1 MLDVAFTP
9 RDLGSA
15 DVAVVVDV
23 LRATTTVAAALAAGH
38 RRVLCCEEVEAA
50 ERLRGPNRLLA
61 GERDNVE
68 IPGFDRGNSPI
79 GFNGDGGGDVV
90 LTTTNGSR
98 AIVAAAAR
106 SREVILASLANLDA
120 VLEGL
125 PDDDVTV
132 VCAGTAGGMAV
143 EDVYVAGRIVGQLE
157 GERTDAALMA
167 EHVTAAYAEPRA
179 ALTAGANARK
189 LLETDQEADIDYCV
203 RESILDVVP
212 RVTGTLDGVAFVSA
226 GTASR
231 VRAKRPQSA
240 RIIDLSL

>member
-1 MLDVAFTP
+1 MIDVAFTP

-50 ERLRGPNRLLA
+50 ERLHAPNRLLA

-79 GFNGDGGGDVV
+79 GFDGAGGGDVV
-90 LTTTNGSR
+90 LSTTNGSR

-120 VLEGL
+120 VLEAL
-125 PDDDVTV
+125 PADEVTI
-132 VCAGTAGGMAV
+132 VCSGTAGGMAV
-143 EDVYVAGRIVGQLE
+143 EDVYVAGRIVGRLE
-157 GERTDAALMA
+157 GQRTDAAIMA
-167 EHVTAAYAEPRA
+167 EDVTAAYDDPRA
-179 ALTAGANARK
+179 ALTVGANAVK
-189 LLETDQEADIDYCV
+189 LLETDQEDDIDYCA
-203 RESILDVVP
+203 RESFLDVVP
-212 RVTGTLDGVAFVSA
+212 RVTGTMPGVAFVSA

-231 VRAKRPQSA
+231 VHAVRPPSAKTLDR
-240 RIIDLSL
+240 SL

>member
-1 MLDVAFTP
+1 MVDVAFTP

-23 LRATTTVAAALAAGH
+23 LRATTTIAAALEAGH
-38 RRVLCCEEVEAA
+38 RRVLCTEEVEAA

-61 GERDNVE
+61 GERDNVA

-79 GFNGDGGGDVV
+79 GFEPADGGDVV

-106 SREVILASLANLDA
+106 SREVVLASLVNLKA

-125 PDDDVTV
+125 PEDDVTI
-132 VCAGTAGGMAV
+132 VCSGTAGGMAV
-143 EDVYVAGRIVGQLE
+143 EDVYVAGLIVKRLE
-157 GERTDAALMA
+157 GERTDAAIMA
-167 EHVTAAYAEPRA
+167 ELVSAAYPDGRS
-179 ALTAGANARK
+179 ALTAGANAQK
-189 LLETDQEADIDYCV
+189 LLDTDQEADIDYCA
-203 RESILDVVP
+203 RESVLDVVP
-212 RVTGTLDGVAFVSA
+212 RVTGTMQGVAFVSG

-231 VRAKRPQSA
+231 VHAMRPPSA
-240 RIIDLSL
+240 QTLDRSL